1 MTESIA
7 GYMSGNVSEA
17 KKSAPAKVKVCFGFV
32 LGSVHDQ
39 DKLYVIDRVA
49 VPLHS
54 PLAFWRY
61 APLVRQVTST

>member
-1 MTESIA
+1 
-7 GYMSGNVSEA
+7 
-17 KKSAPAKVKVCFGFV
+17 FGFM

-54 PLAFWRY
+54 PQLFGDML
-61 APLVRQVTST
+61 P